1 MRLISFVIPCYR
13 SEHSIS
19 DVVNEIESVMTS
31 HIEDNHEI
39 ILINDCS
46 PDNTIEVL
54 KSIALSN
61 DHVTAIDMAKNFGQH
76 AALMAGIRQSK
87 GDIVV
92 CLDDDGQTPPAEVY
106 KLIDK
111 LNDFDVCY
119 ASYEEK
125 KHSLFRNIGSKVND
139 KMLEIMLDKPK
150 ALYASSYFA
159 MKRYIVDEVVKY
171 TNPYPYIMGLVLRAT
186 NSITSAP
193 VNHKD
198 RISGKSGYSISKLL
212 SLWINGFT
220 AFSVK
225 PLRIASL
232 MGIICAVIG
241 VIFSIW
247 TIFNKLTNP
256 LAPLGWTTLIIVLLI
271 IGGMILFVLGLL
283 GEYVGRMYISM
294 NNSPQYVIKGT
305 VNGKTKQKIL

>member
-1 MRLISFVIPCYR
+1 MRNISFVIPCYR
-13 SEHSIS
+13 SEKTIVY
-19 DVVNEIESVMTS
+19 VVDEIKATMSS
-31 HIEDNHEI
+31 QIKDSYEI

-46 PDNTIEVL
+46 PDNTIDVL
-54 KSIALSN
+54 KNIAAN
-61 DHVTAIDMAKNFGQH
+61 NNHITVIDMAKNFGQH

-111 LNDFDVCY
+111 LDDFDVCY
-119 ASYEEK
+119 ASYEQK
-125 KHSLFRNIGSKVND
+125 KHSIFRNIGSKIND
-139 KMLEIMLDKPK
+139 KMLEIMLDKPRT
-150 ALYASSYFA
+150 LYASSYFA
-159 MKRYIVDEVVKY
+159 MKRYIADEVVKY
-171 TNPYPYIMGLVLRAT
+171 TNPYPYIMGLVLRST

-193 VNHKD
+193 VIHKE
-198 RISGKSGYSISKLL
+198 RTSGKSGYSVSKLL

-232 MGIICAVIG
+232 MGILCAVIG
-241 VIFSIW
+241 IIFSIW
-247 TIFNKLTNP
+247 AIINKLTNP

-294 NNSPQYVIKGT
+294 NNSPQYVIR
-305 VNGKTKQKIL
+305 NIYNFEENNM

>member
-13 SEHSIS
+13 SANTIA
-19 DVVNEIESVMTS
+19 DVVDEIGKTIVS
-31 HIEDNHEI
+31 HENDDYEVV
-39 ILINDCS
+39 LVNDCS
-46 PDNTIEVL
+46 PDDTIDAL
-54 KSIALSN
+54 KKIAKTN
-61 DHVTAIDMAKNFGQH
+61 NHVMAIDMAKNFGQH
-76 AALMAGIRQSK
+76 AALMAGIRQTK

-92 CLDDDGQTPPAEVY
+92 CLDDDGQTPPSEVY

-125 KHSLFRNIGSKVND
+125 KHSLFRNWGSKVNG
-139 KMLEIMLDKPK
+139 KMLEVMLDKPK
-150 ALYASSYFA
+150 WLYASSYFA
-159 MKRYIVDEVVKY
+159 MKRYIADEVIKY
-171 TNPYPYIMGLVLRAT
+171 TNPYPYIMGLVLRST

-193 VNHKD
+193 VEHKE
-198 RISGKSGYSISKLL
+198 RASGSSGYSISKLF

-232 MGIICAVIG
+232 MGVLCAIVGAIFSVWAVI
-241 VIFSIW
+241 
-247 TIFNKLTNP
+247 NKFTNP
-256 LAPLGWTTLIIVLLI
+256 AAPIGWTTLIIVILI
-271 IGGMILFVLGLL
+271 IGGLILFVLGLL

-294 NNSPQYVIKGT
+294 NNSPQYVIKAIYDEE
-305 VNGKTKQKIL
+305 QKK

>member
-1 MRLISFVIPCYR
+1 
-13 SEHSIS
+13 
-19 DVVNEIESVMTS
+19 
-31 HIEDNHEI
+31 
-39 ILINDCS
+39 
-46 PDNTIEVL
+46 
-54 KSIALSN
+54 
-61 DHVTAIDMAKNFGQH
+61 MAKNFGQH

-87 GDIVV
+87 GDIVI
-92 CLDDDGQTPPAEVY
+92 CLDDDGQTPPVEVY

-111 LNDFDVCY
+111 LDDFDVCY

-139 KMLEIMLDKPK
+139 KMLEVMLDKPK
-150 ALYASSYFA
+150 TLYASSYFA
-159 MKRYIVDEVVKY
+159 MKRYIADEVIKY

-193 VNHKD
+193 VNHKE
-198 RISGKSGYSISKLL
+198 RTSGKSGYSISKLL

-232 MGIICAVIG
+232 MGIICAAFG
-241 VIFSIW
+241 VAFSIW
-247 TIFNKLTNP
+247 AIINKLTNP

-271 IGGMILFVLGLL
+271 IGGLILFVLGLL

-294 NNSPQYVIKGT
+294 NNSPQYVIKHIY
-305 VNGKTKQKIL
+305 NSKSRK

>member
-13 SEHSIS
+13 SENTIS
-19 DVVNEIESVMTS
+19 DVVKDIESVMSS
-31 HIEDNHEI
+31 HIDDNYEI

-46 PDNTIEVL
+46 PDNTIEML
-54 KSIALSN
+54 KSIASSN

-87 GDIVV
+87 GDIVI
-92 CLDDDGQTPPAEVY
+92 CLDDDGQTPPVEVY

-111 LNDFDVCY
+111 LDDFDVCY

-139 KMLEIMLDKPK
+139 KMLEVMLDKPK
-150 ALYASSYFA
+150 TLYASSYFA
-159 MKRYIVDEVVKY
+159 MKRYIADEVIKY

-193 VNHKD
+193 VNHKE
-198 RISGKSGYSISKLL
+198 RTSGKSGYSISKLL

-232 MGIICAVIG
+232 MGIICAVFG
-241 VIFSIW
+241 VVFSIW
-247 TIFNKLTNP
+247 AIINKLTNP

-271 IGGMILFVLGLL
+271 IGGLILFVLGLL

-294 NNSPQYVIKGT
+294 NNSPQYVIKQIY
-305 VNGKTKQKIL
+305 NSKS

>member
-1 MRLISFVIPCYR
+1 MEINLVRTISFVIPCYR
-13 SEHSIS
+13 SAETIV
-19 DVVNEIESVMTS
+19 DVVGEIKATMSS
-31 HIEDNHEI
+31 QNKDSYEI

-54 KSIALSN
+54 RNIAAN
-61 DHVTAIDMAKNFGQH
+61 NNHITVIDMAKNFGQH

-106 KLIDK
+106 KLINK
-111 LNDFDVCY
+111 LDDFDVCY
-119 ASYEEK
+119 ASYEHK
-125 KHSLFRNIGSKVND
+125 KHSIFRNVGSRIND
-139 KMLEIMLDKPK
+139 KMLEIMLDKPRT
-150 ALYASSYFA
+150 LYASSYFA
-159 MKRYIVDEVVKY
+159 MKRYIADEVVKY
-171 TNPYPYIMGLVLRAT
+171 TNPYPYIMGLVLRST

-193 VNHKD
+193 VIHKE
-198 RISGKSGYSISKLL
+198 RTSGKSGYSVSKLL

-232 MGIICAVIG
+232 MGILCAAIG
-241 VIFSIW
+241 IVFSIW
-247 TIFNKLTNP
+247 AIINKLTNP
-256 LAPLGWTTLIIVLLI
+256 LAPIGWTTLIIVLLI

-294 NNSPQYVIKGT
+294 NNSPQYVIRNIYNFKE
-305 VNGKTKQKIL
+305 